1 MNGMKTRRAAGF
13 TLMELLMTIM
23 IAGILLTIGVPS
35 FRYVTNANR
44 IASEVNGL
52 LGDMQ
57 YARSES
63 IKEGQTVTVCA
74 STDSATCTGG
84 NAWQSGWIVFLDS
97 NGNQQVD
104 VGEAIIRVQPAFH
117 GTDTFIASAPTFTAI
132 TFNRMGYGQTG
143 SAVPITVNLHDV
155 TNTTAWTRCLA
166 VTPIGTATT
175 EKYDPAGIPPCN

>member
-1 MNGMKTRRAAGF
+1 MNGMRTRRAGF
-13 TLMELLMTIM
+13 TLMELLMTLTV
-23 IAGILLTIGVPS
+23 AGILIAIGVPS

-52 LGDMQ
+52 LGDLQ
-57 YARSES
+57 YARSEA

-74 STDSATCTGG
+74 STDDATCTGG
-84 NAWQSGWIVFLDS
+84 NAWQGGWIVFLDS

-104 VGEAIIRVQPAFH
+104 AGEAIIRARPAFN
-117 GTDTFIASAPTFTAI
+117 GTDSFIASTPAFTAI

-143 SAVPITVNLHDV
+143 SVVPITVNLHDV

-166 VTPIGTATT
+166 ITPIGTATT
-175 EKYDPAGIPPCN
+175 EKYNPAGIPPCN